1 MTSIENKSTKEQ
13 LSKKTESK
21 DQQNARL
28 IQEVTQRAF
37 KEFSID
43 EKTSVTIL
51 ISQYTKLP
59 NTMKPGEVFKK
70 LFEIKE
76 NNPNSPRLAQIIIN
90 HIKKTKRKK
99 HTWHKKQTA
108 KSKTQNSSTKTWHLY
123 YFM

>member
-1 MTSIENKSTKEQ
+1 MGSVENKNQSAKEQ
-13 LSKKTESK
+13 LNSKAESK
-21 DQQNARL
+21 EQKNARFAQT
-28 IQEVTQRAF
+28 ITEKAF

-76 NNPNSPRLAQIIIN
+76 NNPNSPRLAQIIIHEHKTIITKKEKDLKNRQSNVN
-90 HIKKTKRKK
+90 H
-99 HTWHKKQTA
+99 
-108 KSKTQNSSTKTWHLY
+108 KSHQLKLDI
-123 YFM
+123 

>member
-1 MTSIENKSTKEQ
+1 MKSIENKSTKEQ

-76 NNPNSPRLAQIIIN
+76 NNPNSPRLAQIIIHELKTIITKKEKDLKNRQSNVN
-90 HIKKTKRKK
+90 H
-99 HTWHKKQTA
+99 
-108 KSKTQNSSTKTWHLY
+108 KSHQLKLDI
-123 YFM
+123 

>member
-51 ISQYTKLP
+51 ISQYTKL
-59 NTMKPGEVFKK
+59 
-70 LFEIKE
+70 FEIKE

-99 HTWHKKQTA
+99 HT
-108 KSKTQNSSTKTWHLY
+108 
-123 YFM
+123 